1 MKRYLI
7 ERNLPGVGGLASGIT
22 EARTVIDP
30 MIAPS

>member
-7 ERNLPGVGGLASGIT
+7 ERDLPGIGGRASGIT

-30 MIAPS
+30 MTTPS